1 MAKNDNNRF
10 IYLKSSKTKIP
21 VSEEEYQAF
30 YRDVTRIRKREQ
42 YHGRCVCPKKYIWS
56 CDGDCDICEYHR
68 SDMLS
73 LDAENTEDGA
83 NFYDMVASD
92 SVENVVEDKML
103 LDKLI
108 ERFRELD
115 PDADR
120 ILDMWRDN
128 DRISDRKIAEKL
140 GRPQRT
146 FADQLKRYRKDL
158 YKIVDDTHPRK

>member
-1 MAKNDNNRF
+1 MAKLENSRF

-73 LDAENTEDGA
+73 LDAENTKDGA
-83 NFYDMVASD
+83 SFYDMVTSD
-92 SVENVVEDKML
+92 SVENVVEDKIL
-103 LDKLI
+103 LHELFEKL
-108 ERFRELD
+108 RELD

-120 ILDMWRDN
+120 IIEMWED
-128 DRISDRKIAEKL
+128 DYKISDRKIAEAL

-146 FADQLKRYRKDL
+146 FSDQLKRYRREL
-158 YKIVDDTHPRK
+158 RKIVDDAHPRK

>member
-1 MAKNDNNRF
+1 MAKNENNRF
-10 IYLKSSKTKIP
+10 IYLKSSRTKIP
-21 VSEEEYQAF
+21 VSEEEYQDF

-42 YHGRCVCPKKYIWS
+42 YHGRCVCPQKYIWS

-83 NFYDMVASD
+83 SFYDMVTSD

-108 ERFRELD
+108 ERLRELD

-128 DRISDRKIAEKL
+128 DRISDRKIAEAL
-140 GRPQRT
+140 GRPQST
-146 FADQLKRYRKDL
+146 FADQLKRYRREL
-158 YKIVDDTHPRK
+158 HKILDDTSHQK